1 MFVTGVFAFLSFA
14 FPVERTFPDD
24 YFKIHNPPR
33 LKKMYSLLGVEIFR
47 QFLLKTLW
55 RGREQR
61 KRYFDGTREG
71 LENFIIQSK
80 QAEWGHILPF
90 FVLLIYTI
98 GLLNLKIWFLGI
110 MVLIFNIL
118 GNLYPVIL
126 QRYHR
131 YRIGILKA
139 KFKTKTS

>member
-1 MFVTGVFAFLSFA
+1 MKA
-14 FPVERTFPDD
+14 
-24 YFKIHNPPR
+24 
-33 LKKMYSLLGVEIFR
+33 
-47 QFLLKTLW
+47 
-55 RGREQR
+55 GRM
-61 KRYFDGTREG
+61 
-71 LENFIIQSK
+71 
-80 QAEWGHILPF
+80 GHILPF

-139 KFKTKTS
+139 QI